1 MHPAERNW
9 AIVAPWW
16 KWPGPTDTVGGR
28 LTRPQFQKYES
39 SNLVV
44 DFIAKPQQCLKFN
57 DEDLVQ
63 STEMNFDVPLG
74 TGGKARIFGAQK
86 KKDGTWFRRVRKP
99 LEPRVRKL
107 FLDTHKRFYLVVCQI
122 HCDAPGFPKV
132 AREKI
137 CEAGFVVR
145 RRTRDVS
152 PELAKAAKP
161 MLKGIAT
168 QRARLGKIAEVMPD
182 LQLSALE
189 RQTELGG
196 TTLENAKLVALVKQ
210 RGFVEQLLQTEQ
222 TRLKEWVALVGVAP
236 LLQGWF
242 PTTPKFDKVGL
253 WQTVE
258 ETPAAVDELSFP
270 LYPLIPR
277 KGDVRHPGQFGTVY
291 FGLVPGHLADHQPT
305 GEARF
310 DDRQHF
316 EIRCFAKRHLELH
329 DPGSPCKCPDA
340 VFWSPPTE
348 AFRLASHYDLA
359 GTAHRPVTI
368 QMPDLEDLAAQT
380 TPVPGMG
387 LAKPRGSLNV
397 QVAEKLPVLGGLTA
411 DFQICTLPIPLIT
424 IVAMFLFELFL
435 PIVVLLFGLFWMLLL
450 KFCIPPEINV
460 AAGITAELDINM
472 TPSAEDALK
481 VDGGVLL
488 AAAAH
493 DSLVKNFPE
502 VATQNA
508 IEGSYSPIAVAN
520 WELGVARRLAPNAT
534 DGLEFEAEVRHP

>member
-1 MHPAERNW
+1 MHPVERNW

-44 DFIAKPQQCLKFN
+44 DFIDKPQNCLKFN

-63 STEMNFDVPLG
+63 TTELSDVPLG
-74 TGGKARIFGAQK
+74 VGGKARIFGAQL
-86 KKDGTWFRRVRKP
+86 KDGKWSRRVRKP

-161 MLKGIAT
+161 LLKGIAT
-168 QRARLGKIAEVMPD
+168 QRARLGKIAEVMPG
-182 LQLSALE
+182 LQLAALQ

-196 TTLENAKLVALVKQ
+196 ATLENAKLVALVKQ
-210 RGFVEQLLQTEQ
+210 RGFVEQLLHTDQA
-222 TRLKEWVALVGVAP
+222 RLKEWADRFGVAP
-236 LLQGWF
+236 SLQGWF
-242 PTTPKFDKVGL
+242 STTLKLDKVGI
-253 WQTVE
+253 WKTVE
-258 ETPAAVDELSFP
+258 ETPAAIDELPFP

-277 KGDVRHPGQFGTVY
+277 KDDARHPGQFGTVY

-310 DDRQHF
+310 DDRQYF
-316 EIRCFAKRHLELH
+316 EIRCFAKRHLEPH

-368 QMPDLEDLAAQT
+368 QMPDLNDLAAQT

-387 LAKPRGSLNV
+387 LAKPPGSLNV
-397 QVAEKLPVLGGLTA
+397 KAKNKLPESGGFTA
-411 DFQICTLPIPLIT
+411 GFQICSLPIPLIT

-460 AAGITAELDINM
+460 AAGITAELDIHM
-472 TPSAEDALK
+472 SASDEAAFK
-481 VDGGVLL
+481 VNGGALL
-488 AAAAH
+488 ADAAH
-493 DSLVKNFPE
+493 DSLVENFPDP
-502 VATQNA
+502 ATRNP
-508 IEGSYSPIAVAN
+508 IEDSYSPIAIAN
-520 WELGVARRLAPNAT
+520 WELGVARRPAPNAT